1 MAALWREG
9 IGFSLS
15 IMDLRQLRYF
25 LAIVEEGAF
34 TRAAARL
41 NVAQPALS
49 AHVRKLEDDLGVE
62 LLLRTARGVRPTE
75 HGERLAAHA
84 RAILA
89 QVDSLRDDI
98 RGAEAAPR
106 GPVAVGIPTTLGM
119 LLSVPLALAVRRDLP
134 DVHLRVAEG
143 LSGHTL
149 EWLQAGELDLAIV
162 FDVAAVPRLR
172 VTPIAR
178 EELWVVGPAGCPI
191 MARAVEAGGMP
202 FREAAALPLILT
214 GPPYGLRGEVER
226 TAAACGVALNL
237 ILEMDALEHI
247 RALVEVGAGYTIVSH
262 RVAAGGLAE
271 GRLSGVRITEPTI
284 PRTIHLAHASDRPLS
299 IAADAVRRLLME
311 IVDRLTRDGQWQ

>member
-1 MAALWREG
+1 
-9 IGFSLS
+9 
-15 IMDLRQLRYF
+15 MDLRQLRYF

-34 TRAAARL
+34 TRAAERL

-49 AHVRKLEDDLGVE
+49 AHVRKLEADLGVE

-84 RAILA
+84 RRILA
-89 QVDSLRDDI
+89 DVETLRDDI
-98 RGAEAAPR
+98 RGAEAAPS
-106 GPVAVGIPTTLGM
+106 GAVAVGIPTTLGRM
-119 LLSVPLALAVRRDLP
+119 LSVPLALAVRRELP
-134 DVHLRVAEG
+134 DVRLRVAEG

-162 FDVAAVPRLR
+162 FDVAAVPRLT
-172 VTPIAR
+172 VTPIAQ
-178 EELWVVGPAGCPI
+178 EELWVIGPAGDPLMI
-191 MARAVEAGGMP
+191 EAARAGGMP

-247 RALVEVGAGYTIVSH
+247 RLMVEGGAGYTIISR
-262 RVAAGGLAE
+262 RVAASGLDD
-271 GRLSGVRITEPTI
+271 GRLTGAVITDPTI
-284 PRTIHLAHASDRPLS
+284 PRTIHLAHPSDRPLS
-299 IAADAVRRLLME
+299 IAAAAVRRLLTG
-311 IVDRLTRDGQWQ
+311 IVGDLTTDGRWR

>member
-1 MAALWREG
+1 
-9 IGFSLS
+9 
-15 IMDLRQLRYF
+15 MDLRQLRYF

-34 TRAAARL
+34 TRAADRL
-41 NVAQPALS
+41 NIAQPALS

-84 RAILA
+84 RRILA
-89 QVDSLRDDI
+89 DVDTLRDDI
-98 RGAEAAPR
+98 RGAEAAPS

-119 LLSVPLALAVRRDLP
+119 MLSVPLALAVRRDLP

-162 FDVAAVPRLR
+162 FDVAAVPRLT
-172 VTPIAR
+172 VTPIAQ
-178 EELWVVGPAGCPI
+178 EELWVIGPAGDPHVS
-191 MARAVEAGGMP
+191 RAAGAGGMP
-202 FREAAALPLILT
+202 FHEAAALPLILT

-226 TAAACGVALNL
+226 TAAACGVALNI

-247 RALVEVGAGYTIVSH
+247 RALVEGGAGYTIASR
-262 RVAAGGLAE
+262 RVAAPGLEA
-271 GRLSGVRITEPTI
+271 GRLTGAVITEPTI
-284 PRTIHLAHASDRPLS
+284 PRTIHLAHPSDRPLS
-299 IAADAVRRLLME
+299 IAAAAVRRMLTG
-311 IVDRLTRDGQWQ
+311 IVGGLTKDGRWR